1 MGCNE
6 VELMELP
13 NEILQKI
20 NETTQTHLLEDL
32 NKIDIPEKNKILF
45 LKLNIDFDLMH
56 NLYQHGKNVKLETI
70 YSPSS
75 IPKIESQSKES
86 ISPEKY
92 KLSQIEIQYIAQ
104 GKIAILILS
113 GGLGTRLGFN
123 HPKGEYNIKLQS
135 NKC

>member
-6 VELMELP
+6 IELMELP

-56 NLYQHGKNVKLETI
+56 NLYQHGKNAKLETI

>member
-56 NLYQHGKNVKLETI
+56 NLYQHGKNAKLETI